1 MTLLLTAAIL
11 AVLLALVSFVQLLY
25 LESLR
30 LRTRESEALEFF
42 KESLQDM
49 IGYDSEDGSL
59 TFSLLKHSLIAI
71 SGSIIVASTLRH
83 ALNWIGF
90 VEGLAIA
97 WLLMLFSCYLVPQ
110 LLYRRTSGAWL
121 IPLIPLIRFL
131 ALFVRP
137 LTALFSFLNS
147 LQELAEPAGEQQEE
161 PNPTEDI
168 EALINAGEEEGIIEK
183 EDSRL
188 IHSVVAFGDK
198 RVREVMTPRRQM
210 ITVNVASSLED
221 LRSLAR
227 NEQFSR
233 IPVFDASI
241 DNIIGFVHIRDLF
254 DLLPGDPRR
263 TTIRDLMR
271 PILGVPETKPAS
283 DLVKEMSTS
292 GNHIVYVVDEYG
304 NVAGLV
310 TLEDLMEEVF
320 GEIRD
325 EHEPAHDLVRNPDGS
340 VTVSG
345 SFDVDHLHE
354 LFGFRPDEETES
366 TTIGGLVTEWLGEV
380 PPPGAAV
387 ERDGLRLEV
396 LAADALRVI
405 KVRILRAPEFDDQ
418 PAELA

>member
-1 MTLLLTAAIL
+1 MTLLLSAFIL
-11 AVLLALVSFVQLLY
+11 AVFLCLVSFVQLLY

-42 KESLQDM
+42 KDSLQEM
-49 IGYDSEDGSL
+49 IGHDSEEGSL
-59 TFSLLKHSLIAI
+59 TFSLLKHSLIAF
-71 SGSIIVASTLRH
+71 SGSIIVAATLLH
-83 ALNWIGF
+83 APNWIGF
-90 VEGLAIA
+90 VEGLALA

-121 IPLIPLIRFL
+121 IPLIPLLRFL
-131 ALFVRP
+131 ALFIRP
-137 LTALFSFLNS
+137 LTALFRFLSS
-147 LQELAEPAGEQQEE
+147 LQQLAEPAGEQLED
-161 PNPTEDI
+161 PSPSEDI
-168 EALINAGEEEGIIEK
+168 EALISAGEEEGIIEK

-210 ITVNVASSLED
+210 VTINVASSLDD

-233 IPVFDASI
+233 IPVFDSSI
-241 DNIIGFVHIRDLF
+241 DNIIGFVHVRDLF
-254 DLLPGDPRR
+254 ELDPGDPAR
-263 TTIRDLMR
+263 TAIRDLMR

-283 DLVKEMSTS
+283 DLVKEMQTS
-292 GNHIVYVVDEYG
+292 GTHIVYVVDEYG

-340 VTVSG
+340 ATVSG

-354 LFGFRPDEETES
+354 LFDYRPDEETES

-405 KVRILRAPEFDDQ
+405 KVRISRAPVIDDQ
-418 PAELA
+418 PAEPA

>member
-1 MTLLLTAAIL
+1 MTLLLAVSIL
-11 AVLLALVSFVQLLY
+11 AVFLALVSFVQLLY

-42 KESLQDM
+42 KDSLQEM

-71 SGSIIVASTLRH
+71 SGSVIVAATLLH
-83 ALNWIGF
+83 APNWIGF

-97 WLLMLFSCYLVPQ
+97 WLLMLFSSYLIPQ
-110 LLYRRTSGAWL
+110 LLYRRSSGGWL
-121 IPLIPLIRFL
+121 IPLIPLVRFL
-131 ALFVRP
+131 AFFIRP
-137 LTALFSFLNS
+137 LTALLRFLNS
-147 LQELAEPAGEQQEE
+147 LQELAEPAGEQEE
-161 PNPTEDI
+161 ESNHTEEI
-168 EALINAGEEEGIIEK
+168 EALITAGEEEGIIEK

-210 ITVNVASSLED
+210 VAIDAARSLDD
-221 LRSLAR
+221 LRLLAR
-227 NEQFSR
+227 SEQFSR
-233 IPVFDASI
+233 IPVYSESI
-241 DNIIGFVHIRDLF
+241 DNIIGFVHVRDLF
-254 DLLPGDPRR
+254 ELLPGDPTR
-263 TTIRDLMR
+263 TAIPDLMR

-283 DLVKEMSTS
+283 DLVKEMQTS
-292 GNHIVYVVDEYG
+292 GTHIVYVVDEYG

-354 LFGFRPDEETES
+354 LFDFRPDGEIES

-380 PPPGAAV
+380 PPAGAAV

-405 KVRILRAPEFDDQ
+405 KVRVSRSIEPDTETAE
-418 PAELA
+418 PA